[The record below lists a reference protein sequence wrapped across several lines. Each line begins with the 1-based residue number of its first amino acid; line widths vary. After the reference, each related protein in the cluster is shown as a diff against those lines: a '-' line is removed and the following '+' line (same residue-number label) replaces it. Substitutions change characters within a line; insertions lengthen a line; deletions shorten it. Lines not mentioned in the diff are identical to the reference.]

1 MIGAAMLN
9 YPLLFVER
17 LTEHDIE
24 MLASLDDPPT
34 SPEELRERLR
44 SDPEAL
50 DGMLAEPRLYELIFE
65 SPETGMIAG
74 LTPLLAFAVLVQKS
88 MRDLRSASYVPEWV
102 GAGER
107 LPVFDVDS
115 LREFIDDMTRRYLL
129 SEFLSSFTR
138 ITSGSVWVRT
148 ERGYRRRRYS
158 ELDPVGLA
166 EMVDSLPTGQR
177 SAGYRRL
184 GDVTLFLTGVFP
196 DHTARHPVS
205 GMHRDRLARLAG
217 VDSEEAF
224 DLDYVQF
231 LEKVGSASY
240 DRAAEVSLLSP
251 DGQRILHDM
260 AANFIPA
267 RRFLNY
273 LADRYLHR
281 LETGLMNPV
290 T

>member
-1 MIGAAMLN
+1 MLN

>member
-1 MIGAAMLN
+1 MLN

-24 MLASLDDPPT
+24 MLASLDDPPA

-44 SDPEAL
+44 NDPEVL

-65 SPETGMIAG
+65 SPETGMIAR

-115 LREFIDDMTRRYLL
+115 LREFIDDMSRRYLL

-148 ERGYRRRRYS
+148 VHGYRRRRYS

-177 SAGYRRL
+177 PAGYRRL

-240 DRAAEVSLLSP
+240 DRAAEASLLSP

>member
-1 MIGAAMLN
+1 MIDAAMLN

-24 MLASLDDPPT
+24 MLASLDDPPA

-44 SDPEAL
+44 DDPEAL
-50 DGMLAEPRLYELIFE
+50 DEMLADPRLYELLFE
-65 SPETGMIAG
+65 SSETGMIAG
-74 LTPLLAFAVLVQKS
+74 LTPLLAFAVLVQQS

-166 EMVDSLPTGQR
+166 EMVDSLPSGQQP
-177 SAGYRRL
+177 AGYRRL

-240 DRAAEVSLLSP
+240 DRAAGASVLSP
-251 DGQRILHDM
+251 DGQRLLHDM

>member
-1 MIGAAMLN
+1 MFN

-24 MLASLDDPPT
+24 MLAFLEDPPAN
-34 SPEELRERLR
+34 PDELRERLR
-44 SDPEAL
+44 NDPQAL
-50 DGMLAEPRLYELIFE
+50 DAMLAEPRLYELIFE

-107 LPVFDVDS
+107 LPVFDVES
-115 LREFIDDMTRRYLL
+115 LRDFIDDMTRRYLL

-138 ITSGSVWVRT
+138 INSGSVLVRT

-166 EMVDSLPTGQR
+166 EMVDSLPTGQQP
-177 SAGYRRL
+177 AGYRRL

-196 DHTARHPVS
+196 DHTARHPAS
-205 GMHRDRLARLAG
+205 EMHRDRLARLAG

-231 LEKVGSASY
+231 LEKVGTASY
-240 DRAAEVSLLSP
+240 DRAAEAALLSP
-251 DGQRILHDM
+251 DGQRLLQDM

-273 LADRYLHR
+273 LTDRYLHR

-290 T
+290 F

>member
-1 MIGAAMLN
+1 MLN

-24 MLASLDDPPT
+24 MLASLDDPPA
-34 SPEELRERLR
+34 SPEALRERLR
-44 SDPEAL
+44 NDPEAL

-74 LTPLLAFAVLVQKS
+74 LTPLLAFAVLVHKT
-88 MRDLRSASYVPEWV
+88 MRDLTSASYVPEWV

-115 LREFIDDMTRRYLL
+115 LRDFIDDMTRRYLL

-148 ERGYRRRRYS
+148 ERGFRRRRYS

-166 EMVDSLPTGQR
+166 EMVDSLPTGQQP
-177 SAGYRRL
+177 AGYRRL

-205 GMHRDRLARLAG
+205 GMHRDRLARLSG

-240 DRAAEVSLLSP
+240 DRAAGASLLSP
-251 DGQRILHDM
+251 DGQRLLHDM

>member
-240 DRAAEVSLLSP
+240 DRAAEASLLSP

>member
-1 MIGAAMLN
+1 MLN

-17 LTEHDIE
+17 LTENDLE
-24 MLASLDDPPT
+24 LLATLDDPPAT
-34 SPEELRERLR
+34 TDELRDRLR
-44 SDPEAL
+44 NDPETL
-50 DGMLAEPRLYELIFE
+50 DEMLAEPRLYEMIFE
-65 SPETGMIAG
+65 SSEAGMIAG
-74 LTPLLAFAVLVQKS
+74 LTPLLAFSVLVHKT
-88 MRDLRSASYVPEWV
+88 MRDLGTASYVPEWV

-107 LPVFDVDS
+107 LPVFDVES
-115 LREFIDDMTRRYLL
+115 LRDFIDDMARRYLL
-129 SEFLSSFTR
+129 SEFLNSFTR

-158 ELDPVGLA
+158 ELDPVALA
-166 EMVDSLPTGQR
+166 EMVHSLPTGQQ

-205 GMHRDRLARLAG
+205 GMRRDRLARLAG
-217 VDSEEAF
+217 IDSGEAF
-224 DLDYVQF
+224 EVDYVPF

-240 DRAAEVSLLSP
+240 DRAAQVSLLPP
-251 DGQRILHDM
+251 DGRRLLRDM
-260 AANFIPA
+260 ASNFIHA

-273 LADRYLHR
+273 LADHYLHR
-281 LETGLMNPV
+281 METGLMNPI